1 MKYPLGYNTWDKREL
16 KAINKV
22 LMSGQYVMSKNVL
35 NFEKQFANYFGS
47 KHAVMVNSGS
57 SANLLMMS
65 LIKYFPKF
73 LKKNTKN
80 PNIIVPAVGWSTS
93 YYPISQCGFKIKF
106 IDIDLKTL
114 NLDVKQLNAAIDKNT
129 VAILAINLLGN
140 PCNYN
145 YLNKIAKK
153 NSLILLEDNCESMG
167 ASFKNK
173 FCGTFGLM
181 GSHSLFFAHHM
192 QTMEGG
198 VILTNNNE
206 INDILKSLRAHGWVR
221 DLSGKS
227 KLYKK
232 KNDLFKDKFTF
243 ITPGYCVRP
252 LEIEAAAGLVQLK
265 KIKNFLKI
273 RVQNA
278 KIFKNFFAKKDWC
291 QIQEEYSNCKSS
303 WYGFNI
309 ILRGKLKNKRKKVVE
324 KLIENKIEVRPT
336 MTGNFIKNPV
346 VKFLDHSVHGKLKNS
361 NIIDKSGFFVGNYS
375 KNLFKEIETTY
386 KIISNELNK
395 S

>member
-1 MKYPLGYNTWDKREL
+1 MNIKKISVIGLGKLGAPLVYFLASKGFTIYGYDK
-16 KAINKV
+16 NKNITNK
-22 LMSGQYVMSKNVL
+22 LRQG
-35 NFEKQFANYFGS
+35 
-47 KHAVMVNSGS
+47 
-57 SANLLMMS
+57 
-65 LIKYFPKF
+65 I
-73 LKKNTKN
+73 N

-221 DLSGKS
+221 DLSDKS

-273 RVQNA
+273 RTQNA
-278 KIFKNFFAKKDWC
+278 KIFKNFFAQKDWC
-291 QIQEEYSNCKSS
+291 QIQEEYLNCKSS

-386 KIISNELNK
+386 KVISNELNK
-395 S
+395 NL